1 MNRQRKR
8 SSRKASK
15 APLDALLVER
25 GLVEDKERAKVLI
38 ATGAVKVNGGVA
50 TRSSAPTS
58 LNAEIALRQ
67 GPAYASRGGIKL
79 EGALDA
85 LKIDPQGAVAVDVG
99 ASTGGFTDCLLQ
111 RGAERVYTVDVS
123 YGQLAW
129 TLRQDPRVVVLE
141 RTNARHP
148 IPIDEPLDLAT
159 VDVSFISLTLVLPNV
174 VALLRPAGRI
184 LTLVKPQFEAPRE
197 DVGRGGVVRDPLIR
211 ARTVGKVCLWAI
223 ENGLRVRG
231 VTPSPIPG
239 PKGNR
244 EVFVLLET
252 PAES

>member
-8 SSRKASK
+8 SSRKAS
-15 APLDALLVER
+15 LDALLVER
-25 GLVEDKERAKVLI
+25 GLAEDRDRAKTLI
-38 ATGAVKVNGGVA
+38 ATGAVKVDGGVA
-50 TRSSAPTS
+50 TRSSTPTP
-58 LNAEIALRQ
+58 LDAEVTVRQ

-85 LKIDPQGAVAVDVG
+85 LKIDPKGAVAVDVG

-111 RGAERVYTVDVS
+111 RGAERVYAVDVS

-129 TLRQDPRVVVLE
+129 TLRQDPRVIVLE

-159 VDVSFISLTLVLPNV
+159 VDVSFISLTLILPNV
-174 VALLRPAGRI
+174 VTLLKPAGRI
-184 LTLVKPQFEAPRE
+184 LALVKPQFEAPRE

-211 ARTVGKVCLWAI
+211 AQAMGKVCLWAI

-244 EVFVLLET
+244 EIFVLLEK
-252 PAES
+252 PVGN